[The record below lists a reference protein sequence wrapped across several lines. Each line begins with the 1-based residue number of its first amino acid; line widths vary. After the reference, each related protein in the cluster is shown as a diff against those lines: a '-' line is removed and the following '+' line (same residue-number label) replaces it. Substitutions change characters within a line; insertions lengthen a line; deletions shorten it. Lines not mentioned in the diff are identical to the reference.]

1 MTLLPTSL
9 RTPIVLVA
17 VAAGTILASPPADAG
32 VRDTLR
38 NVSDTMK
45 CTSKAVFNPLRVFE
59 WGMKNFENLTG
70 EEYER
75 RADQSMK
82 EALDKCREAAENI
95 VARGFGVKGLPKA
108 RAAVKKLGAKARS
121 AAQTVSKWFGK
132 GAKTRDDRRMAL
144 AVNGRERRFYEW
156 ETGVLGRKPLPDVK
170 APNPPDDTS
179 TIGRTQRGRPDSGSA
194 WDSEPGHDPWGDE
207 GGSTGGGS
215 VWDPPAQVAADPWG
229 ETHSAPA
236 PGEGSEAEWEEAQR
250 ILAADARR
258 RQEASSAA
266 SSETAQDDYADALAA
281 LERDE
286 EARIAAAEEARRE
299 AELEMKRK
307 EERGGRSSSSA
318 SSGGDCAAAMR
329 RAKELEAKA
338 MAVLKKLE
346 RSPFNEELREAH
358 EANVREINALLAAN
372 PGC

>member
-17 VAAGTILASPPADAG
+17 VAAGTMLASPPADAG

-45 CTSKAVFNPLRVFE
+45 CSSKAVFNPLRVFE

-75 RADQSMK
+75 RADQSMQ
-82 EALDKCREAAENI
+82 EALDECREAAENI
-95 VARGFGVKGLPKA
+95 VARGFGLKGLPKA

-132 GAKTRDDRRMAL
+132 GADAGDRRMAL
-144 AVNGRERRFYEW
+144 AVHKRERRFYER

-179 TIGRTQRGRPDSGSA
+179 TIGRTQRGRSDSGSA
-194 WDSEPGHDPWGDE
+194 WDSEPAHDPWGDE

-229 ETHSAPA
+229 ETPPEPA
-236 PGEGSEAEWEEAQR
+236 PSEGSETARKEWEEAQR
-250 ILAADARR
+250 ILEADARH
-258 RQEASSAA
+258 RQEASAAA
-266 SSETAQDDYADALAA
+266 SSGTAQDDYAGALAA

-299 AELEMKRK
+299 AEFEVKR
-307 EERGGRSSSSA
+307 EAALRAESGSSSSTDSGACDDTPACKEA
-318 SSGGDCAAAMR
+318 SATLEDAKSEFE
-329 RAKELEAKA
+329 RADNNS
-338 MAVLKKLE
+338 M
-346 RSPFNEELREAH
+346 SMTHGNT
-358 EANVREINALLAAN
+358 
-372 PGC
+372 